1 MMKITDIKINAP
13 IIQKEHTEKAAT
25 ADLTDKEEKKLRDA
39 SKKLEGQFLTFM
51 LKAMENTVPK
61 DEKENSQSMATMMF
75 SSVLGENIAESGGI
89 GLADFIYQ
97 SLKANGSDA
106 LKNMPENSA
115 YNTISNIKL
124 TDFNHE

>member
-13 IIQKEHTEKAAT
+13 MIHQERTEKAAT
-25 ADLTDKEEKKLRDA
+25 ADQTDKEEKKLRDA

-75 SSVLGENIAESGGI
+75 SSVLGENIAENGGI

-97 SLKANGSDA
+97 SLKENGSDA
-106 LKNMPENSA
+106 LKNMPENSTF
-115 YNTISNIKL
+115 NPISNIKL
-124 TDFNHE
+124 MDLNHE